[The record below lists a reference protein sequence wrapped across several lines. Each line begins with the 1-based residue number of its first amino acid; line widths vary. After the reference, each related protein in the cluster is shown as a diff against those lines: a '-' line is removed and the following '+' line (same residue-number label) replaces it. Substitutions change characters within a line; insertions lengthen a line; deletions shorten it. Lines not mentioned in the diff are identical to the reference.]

1 MKTKTA
7 STNSLKKVLGPLWK
21 LYSDSSVYNICI
33 DSYDDVYYFQGK
45 ESKTASKLF
54 KSSKDV
60 ELLVNRLIRFTG
72 KKIDETSK
80 SIFLNIDQYTKVTI
94 VLPPVTIKGPSIVI
108 NKLPLKEVSLD
119 DLVKFKAL
127 DEEGKTIIVDCIKN
141 DKGILVA
148 GNPGSGKTTLLNTLV
163 NAIPQPQRV
172 VTIERYADLVIQ
184 RQRVCRLQ
192 TVNQKAE
199 ELVELVSIAE
209 RMFPDYLVI
218 SNFEGSEV
226 MPFLE
231 VARSNCSALG
241 LITGENPLDALKRLE
256 TKAVLSSEGM
266 SLEDARYAITQ
277 SFKHIVFQER
287 REDGKRLVSS
297 IAEIKYEAG
306 EIHLKMIYKR

>member
-1 MKTKTA
+1 MKTKT
-7 STNSLKKVLGPLWK
+7 TTINSLKNVLGPLWK

-72 KKIDETSK
+72 KKLDETSK
-80 SIFLNIDQYTKVTI
+80 SIFLNIDEYTKVTI
-94 VLPPVTIKGPSIVI
+94 ALPPVAIKGPSIII

-119 DLVKFKAL
+119 DLVKYKAL
-127 DEEGKTIIVDCIKN
+127 DEEGKSIIINCIEN
-141 DKGILVA
+141 GKGILVA
-148 GNPGSGKTTLLNTLV
+148 GNPGSGKTTLLNTFV

-184 RQRVCRLQ
+184 RQRVCQLQ
-192 TVNQKAE
+192 TSNQKAE
-199 ELVELVSIAE
+199 ELVELVAIAE

-218 SNFEGSEV
+218 SNFEGPEV

-241 LITGENPLDALKRLE
+241 LITGENPLDGLKRLE

-277 SFKHIVFQER
+277 SFGHIVFQEKR
-287 REDGKRLVSS
+287 DGGKRLVSS
-297 IAEIKYEAG
+297 IGEIRYEAG
-306 EIHLKMIYKR
+306 EIKLKMIYKR

>member
-1 MKTKTA
+1 MKTKT
-7 STNSLKKVLGPLWK
+7 TTNNSLKNVMGPLWK
-21 LYSDSSVYNICI
+21 LYSDSSVNNICI

-45 ESKTASKLF
+45 ESKMASKLF

-60 ELLVNRLIRFTG
+60 ELLVNRLISFTG

-80 SIFLNIDQYTKVTI
+80 SIFLNIDEYTKVMI
-94 VLPPVTIKGPSIVI
+94 ALPPVAIKGPSIII

-119 DLVKFKAL
+119 DLIEYKAL
-127 DEEGKTIIVDCIKN
+127 DEEGKTIIIDCIKN
-141 DKGILVA
+141 GKGILVA
-148 GNPGSGKTTLLNTLV
+148 GNPGSGKTTLLNTFV
-163 NAIPQPQRV
+163 NAIPQPLRV

-192 TVNQKAE
+192 TSKQKAE
-199 ELVELVSIAE
+199 ELVELVAIAE

-218 SNFEGSEV
+218 SNFEGPEV

-241 LITGENPLDALKRLE
+241 VITGENPLDALKRLE

-277 SFKHIVFQER
+277 SFGHIVFQVKR
-287 REDGKRLVSS
+287 DDGKRLVSS
-297 IAEIKYEAG
+297 IGEISYEAG
-306 EIHLKMIYKR
+306 EIKLKLIYNR